1 MSFKQFLADSTAI
14 TAGNVGSLAKLHS
27 DALKGTKEFESIT
40 KLDPN
45 FAKKL
50 LVAWEGDA
58 RDYEKNKKIDS
69 LFMKM
74 IQPDA
79 IKKMSKLRLD
89 DLTHEIVDKLALLHK
104 KAMPNDVY
112 KPKFVDKSVWSH
124 ERLMKEYAELRLE
137 VESILMEAKTLKESQ
152 KTYCVIVV
160 FNKNGSKYFNT
171 VGTFDTK
178 QEADAY
184 VDKQKDSKSIDYR
197 VEYRIPQGGT
207 NKY

>member
-27 DALKGTKEFESIT
+27 DALKGTKEFDSLT

-58 RDYEKNKKIDS
+58 RDYEKNPKIDS
-69 LFMKM
+69 LFLKM

-89 DLTHEIVDKLALLHK
+89 DMTHEIVQKLEMLHR
-104 KAMPNDVY
+104 KAMPHDSY

-124 ERLMKEYAELRLE
+124 EKVMKEYAELRAE
-137 VESILMEAKTLKESQ
+137 VNKILIE
-152 KTYCVIVV
+152 
-160 FNKNGSKYFNT
+160 
-171 VGTFDTK
+171 
-178 QEADAY
+178 
-184 VDKQKDSKSIDYR
+184 
-197 VEYRIPQGGT
+197 
-207 NKY
+207 

>member
-69 LFMKM
+69 LFLKM
-74 IQPDA
+74 IQPDT

-89 DLTHEIVDKLALLHK
+89 
-104 KAMPNDVY
+104 
-112 KPKFVDKSVWSH
+112 VDKSVWSH

>member
-27 DALKGTKEFESIT
+27 DSLKGTKEFESIN
-40 KLDPN
+40 KIDSN

-50 LVAWEGDA
+50 LLAWEGDA
-58 RDYEKNKKIDS
+58 REYEKNDKIDS

-89 DLTHEIVDKLALLHK
+89 SLTHEIVDKLALLHK

-137 VESILMEAKTLKESQ
+137 VESILMEANQNRPARWEK
-152 KTYCVIVV
+152 
-160 FNKNGSKYFNT
+160 
-171 VGTFDTK
+171 
-178 QEADAY
+178 
-184 VDKQKDSKSIDYR
+184 
-197 VEYRIPQGGT
+197 
-207 NKY
+207 